1 MNITFDR
8 YHKYD
13 EIRAFLQDCVREY
26 PNLCRVECI
35 GLSYQG
41 REIQMLEI
49 TNHETGPG
57 HEKPG
62 VYTDGNTHA
71 GEITGCEVILYT
83 IKRML
88 EGYGKEP
95 RITHLI
101 DTRVFY
107 FIPRITVD
115 GSEYYLTTPYMLRS
129 SLRPWPVDED
139 EKPGL
144 YAEDVDG
151 DGKILQMRVK
161 NPDGNWKVSEK
172 DPRLMIRR
180 RPDEMLLPTGSSGDG
195 ASSDG
200 AVYYDVYTEGFIRD
214 YDPDVPVPVAQSKYR
229 LDFNRQYPANWRL
242 PAHQPGS
249 GDYPF
254 SEQEMKAVGDF
265 YLAHPNIATAMAY
278 HTSGGI
284 QLRPPANKADREMD
298 QRDLELYRVLGDIA
312 QEHNGYPMK
321 SVFEAF
327 ATTPNDAPVGS
338 DLEWVYETLGLLSFE
353 TELWDMQGRAGV
365 QKRFGAQWRNMSEK
379 EREED
384 GLKLLKWQDEQ
395 LGGQLFHNWRPFK
408 HPQLGDVEIGGWEPK
423 IGRQNP
429 PVSLLEEECR
439 KNSEFTLTRAAVS
452 PHLVIEKVKVEALA
466 DGVFKVEAV
475 VKNDSYLPTHV
486 TYNALKMR
494 QAKPVKVV
502 LRGAR
507 EAGKASAESSA
518 PAAKGAPVDAVI
530 VSGKVE
536 QEIGHLGGRAG
547 GGDIKRKVVW
557 AVRAPNGTKLTLEA
571 STPRAGTA
579 RAEVVLQ

>member
-57 HEKPG
+57 PDKPG

-71 GEITGCEVILYT
+71 GEVTGCEVILYT

-88 EGYGKEP
+88 EGYGKDP
-95 RITHLI
+95 RITSLI

-129 SLRPWPVDED
+129 SLRPWPVEED

-151 DGKILQMRVK
+151 DGKVLQMRVK

-180 RPDEMLLPTGSSGDG
+180 RPDELGTG
-195 ASSDG
+195 AETF
-200 AVYYDVYTEGFIRD
+200 YDVYTEGFIRD

-242 PAHQPGS
+242 PVHQTGS

-298 QRDLELYRVLGDIA
+298 QRDLELYRVLGEIA

-353 TELWDMQGRAGV
+353 TELWDMLGRAGV
-365 QKRFGAQWRNMSEK
+365 QKRFGPQWRNMSDK

-384 GLKLLKWQDEQ
+384 GVRLLKWQDEK
-395 LGGQLFHNWRPFK
+395 LGGQLFHNWRPFT
-408 HPQLGDVEIGGWEPK
+408 HPQLGEVEIGGWEPK
-423 IGRQNP
+423 MGRQNP

-452 PHLVIEKVKVEALA
+452 PHLVIEKVKVEVLA
-466 DGVFKVEAV
+466 DGVFKIEAV
-475 VKNDSYLPTHV
+475 VKNDGYLPTHV
-486 TYNALKMR
+486 TYNALKMK
-494 QAKPVKVV
+494 QAKPVKVA
-502 LRGAR
+502 LLGAR
-507 EAGKASAESSA
+507 EAGKASAAPGASA
-518 PAAKGAPVDAVI
+518 EVVI
-530 VSGKVE
+530 VAGKAE

-547 GGDIKRKVVW
+547 GGEIKQKVTW
-557 AVRAPNGTKLTLEA
+557 AVRAARGTRLVVQA
-571 STPRAGTA
+571 STPRAGKA
-579 RAEVVLQ
+579 KAEVVLQ